1 MRLATII
8 KKNFKILIR
17 SRTSALIVILG
28 PLLII
33 VLAGLAFNNMSS
45 YNVKIGVFSNNYN
58 ELTNSFIDV
67 LKQRD
72 YQVNKFEAPE
82 YCVETIK
89 QGDIHAC
96 IIFPDDFRL
105 DNEVSNEITF
115 YVDYSKTNLVY
126 MILESV
132 SGTIGMRSEE
142 LSMELT
148 TQILDV
154 LQYTKNTINEK
165 SNVINRLVSDSS
177 SLETKISSMNL
188 ATPEVSTGVLLAGRK
203 TIERDVSS
211 LKNKT
216 DEIVD
221 KTYLIINLIN
231 NESLTAE
238 LESDVDELNE
248 SFYELHEESLEDL
261 DKLNSTIQTFEK
273 NLNDL
278 DENLANA
285 RTLKANAVNLA
296 EDIKEDLNDMK
307 SSLEGI
313 KERID
318 NLKVTEA
325 GTIVSPITTNIE
337 PVVPEKTYLSYL
349 FPSLVIM
356 LILLVCL
363 MLSSNLVIME
373 KTSRAYFRN
382 FTTPTRDIFFIGAHY
397 LTTFI
402 VALLQ
407 VMLVMAI
414 AAFIFKTALLTNI
427 LLILIIVFLSISL
440 FTFIGLIIGHFYNSE
455 ETASIASISIA
466 SLFLLLSNLILPL
479 ESMPQTVI
487 KIAQYNPFVVASE
500 LLKKAVLFNATIQNI
515 YMDLAILAGY
525 CVVIFLIL
533 ILVQQMS
540 KIRFFRGIKRKKEVT
555 EEEKILKE
563 TGKNKG
569 KESENNEQ
577 KDEKEHVDFKV
588 D

>member
-1 MRLATII
+1 MRLTTII

-45 YNVKIGVFSNNYN
+45 YLVKIGVYSNNYN

-67 LKQRD
+67 LKNKN
-72 YQVNKFEAPE
+72 YQVRKFEAPE
-82 YCVETIK
+82 YCIETIK
-89 QGDIHAC
+89 QGDIHSC

-154 LQYTKNTINEK
+154 LQFTKNTINEK
-165 SNVINRLVSDSS
+165 SSVVNMLVSDSS
-177 SLETKISSMNL
+177 SLKTKVSSMNL
-188 ATPEVSTGVLLAGRK
+188 ATPEVSTGVLSAGRNVL
-203 TIERDVSS
+203 ERDISS

-216 DEIVD
+216 DEIVG
-221 KTYLIINLIN
+221 KTYKIIKLID
-231 NESLTAE
+231 NESQTAKF
-238 LESDVDELNE
+238 ESGIDNLNE

-261 DKLNSTIQTFEK
+261 DKLNSTINSFEK

-278 DENLANA
+278 DENLENA
-285 RTLKANAVNLA
+285 RTLKANALNLA
-296 EDIKEDLNDMK
+296 SDIENDLKDMK
-307 SSLEGI
+307 SSLEEI
-313 KERID
+313 KKKID

-349 FPSLVIM
+349 FPSLVVM

-407 VMLVMAI
+407 VMLVMII
-414 AAFIFKTALLTNI
+414 ATFIFKTALLASI
-427 LLILIIVFLSISL
+427 LLILIIVFLSITL

-455 ETASIASISIA
+455 ETASIASISVA

-487 KIAQYNPFVVASE
+487 KIAQYNPFVMASE
-500 LLKKAVLFNATIQNI
+500 LLKKAVLFNASIQSV

-533 ILVQQMS
+533 IFVQQLS
-540 KIRFFRGIKRKKEVT
+540 KIKFFRGIKRKKEVT

-569 KESENNEQ
+569 HAKDNDKNN
-577 KDEKEHVDFKV
+577 EKEHVDFKV